1 MAKKLFVKLDYHRLS
16 AKQKFQLRRQLNRR
30 KFSDY
35 IIRRSKSYYVV
46 DAYLFEYLQYEIENS
61 KLFKQ
66 VDLTL
71 YQQLDREELKRL
83 QKKAAAKHR
92 KVKSRLKVLVRD
104 APCDYRASKYN
115 QLLRYLY
122 YY

>member
-71 YQQLDREELKRL
+71 YQQLDQKELTRL
-83 QKKAAAKHR
+83 QKKAAAKHH
-92 KVKSRLKVLVRD
+92 KVKSRLKVLVHD

>member
-1 MAKKLFVKLDYHRLS
+1 MVLMAKKLFVKLDYHRLS

-30 KFSDY
+30 KF
-35 IIRRSKSYYVV
+35 SKSYYVV

-71 YQQLDREELKRL
+71 YQQLDQKELTRL
-83 QKKAAAKHR
+83 QKKAAAKHH